1 MDRNEPALRVATPE
15 DADAIEALMKAS
27 AAALFPAYYDE
38 RQVASAIEHVAQAD
52 HLLLADGTFFV
63 LHAPDGDLAA
73 CGGWTRRDRLYTGSG
88 AFDGEG
94 RILDPATEPAKIR
107 AMFVRADWTRRGLG
121 RRIIDASEEAAR
133 REGYRRLAL
142 LATLAG
148 VPLYRA
154 CGFEPL
160 EDVDVVLTDGVVLP
174 CVSMEKQIDP
184 PGTAATAGRRPH
196 EFVECVPPPNMTP

>member
-1 MDRNEPALRVATPE
+1 MDRTEAVLRVATPD
-15 DADAIEALMKAS
+15 DASAIDALMKAS
-27 AAALFPAYYDE
+27 AEALFPAYYDE
-38 RQVASAIEHVAQAD
+38 RQVASSIEHVAQVD
-52 HLLLADGTFFV
+52 HLLLEDGTFFV
-63 LHAPDGDLAA
+63 LVADGEFVG

-88 AFDGEG
+88 SFENEG

-121 RRIIDASEEAAR
+121 RRIIEASEEAAR

-160 EDVDVVLTDGVVLP
+160 DEVNVVLTDGVVVP
-174 CVSMEKQIDP
+174 CVSMEKPIGAPSRAPDGEP
-184 PGTAATAGRRPH
+184 AASAAVRSR
-196 EFVECVPPPNMTP
+196 